1 MQKKCP
7 LPTRTP
13 PPPPKEKSQKVSP
26 QLYNKVNISIL
37 YRQFFEL
44 NFENVQKMSP
54 LTVHV
59 SQIK

>member
-1 MQKKCP
+1 MPPSDQN
-7 LPTRTP
+7 TP
-13 PPPPKEKSQKVSP
+13 PPPKKKSQKVSP
-26 QLYNKVNISIL
+26 YLYNKVNISTL

-59 SQIK
+59 SQIE

>member
-1 MQKKCP
+1 MPPSDQN
-7 LPTRTP
+7 TP
-13 PPPPKEKSQKVSP
+13 PPKKKSQKVSP
-26 QLYNKVNISIL
+26 LLYNQVNISTL

-59 SQIK
+59 SQID

>member
-1 MQKKCP
+1 MQKKMP
-7 LPTRTP
+7 PSDQN

-26 QLYNKVNISIL
+26 QLYNKVNISTL
-37 YRQFFEL
+37 YRQFSDL

>member
-1 MQKKCP
+1 M
-7 LPTRTP
+7 P
-13 PPPPKEKSQKVSP
+13 PSDQNTPPKEKSQKVSP

-59 SQIK
+59 SQIE